1 MTGFITSETFP
12 NSILLFPVCFKFYL
26 ESLEY
31 WHLSH
36 FIGSSSFGNIAT
48 RHRKGRFGPNTGP
61 VGVGGVEVLPGEF
74 KDEVVSGVM
83 REGEE
88 TTTGTEVVEVGVVT
102 TEAVVGVDK
111 EEVTT
116 GAAAFC
122 TTLDA

>member
-1 MTGFITSETFP
+1 MKKMPCCLQASPALATF
-12 NSILLFPVCFKFYL
+12 
-26 ESLEY
+26 
-31 WHLSH
+31 LSNALVRA
-36 FIGSSSFGNIAT
+36 GQ
-48 RHRKGRFGPNTGP
+48 
-61 VGVGGVEVLPGEF
+61 
-74 KDEVVSGVM
+74 DEVVSGVM